1 MDVYAW
7 HYFNLS
13 MDNTNRCHIYLFSFR
28 EVQLFKKGFSHN
40 EQTYNHNYHHQK
52 IIQTL
57 YNRIT
62 STPLCVQKYFAVS
75 TFTLL
80 LSICASLVI

>member
-1 MDVYAW
+1 MLGTILISAWTTQIDV
-7 HYFNLS
+7 
-13 MDNTNRCHIYLFSFR
+13 IYLFSFR

-57 YNRIT
+57 YNQIT
-62 STPLCVQKYFAVS
+62 SYHLHYASGNTLQLAPLHCCCLFVHHW
-75 TFTLL
+75 
-80 LSICASLVI
+80 